1 VIFTA
6 FNMTDRY
13 AVIGNPI
20 SHSLSPKIHKM
31 FAEQTGQDIFY
42 EAIAAPLDSFAATI
56 ERLRKE
62 GYKGCNVTVPFKFEA
77 FQLAT
82 KLTERALAAKTVN
95 TLKFDGDTILG
106 DNTDGAGLVRDIT
119 RNLVWEL
126 QEKPVLLMGAGG
138 ASYGVSLPLLA
149 NKVRLSV
156 VNRTVVKARQLA
168 EAFAHKGHI
177 TALAY
182 DELQNRQFSV
192 VINATASGL
201 TGEMPPL
208 PSGIFAPDALAYDM
222 MYGRD
227 TPFMTFARAQGVQVA
242 DGLGM
247 LIEQAAEAFYIWRG
261 IWPDTAPVI
270 KALRLP

>member
-62 GYKGCNVTVPFKFEA
+62 GYKGCNVTV
-77 FQLAT
+77 
-82 KLTERALAAKTVN
+82 RALAAKTVN